1 MARSLLQSLAVFL
14 HARLTPET
22 HLGLHLT
29 IGALVMVGAGFLFGM
44 LAVDVIKAGE
54 ITVVDVQV
62 ANWFHAHATPPVTQF
77 MLLVTDVHGTF
88 GILALCLLFAFHLIR
103 AKALQWLLTV
113 VVAVPVGM
121 LLNVVLKHAFQRARP
136 SFDDPLLTLT
146 TFSFPSGHAAG
157 ATLFYGV
164 LAAYLICKV
173 KPWRWRIFIA
183 LLAVVM
189 IAAVGLS
196 RIYLGVHYLSD
207 VLAAVAASGVW
218 LAFSLTA
225 ITTWR
230 RRRMIQNTGETF

>member
-1 MARSLLQSLAVFL
+1 
-14 HARLTPET
+14 
-22 HLGLHLT
+22 
-29 IGALVMVGAGFLFGM
+29 MVGAGFLFGM

>member
-1 MARSLLQSLAVFL
+1 
-14 HARLTPET
+14 
-22 HLGLHLT
+22 
-29 IGALVMVGAGFLFGM
+29 MVGAGLLFGM
-44 LAVDVIKAGE
+44 LAAEVIKAGE
-54 ITVVDVQV
+54 ITVVDAQI
-62 ANWFHAHATPPVTQF
+62 ANWFHAHATTPVTQF
-77 MLLVTDVHGTF
+77 MLLVTDVHSTF

-103 AKALQWLLTV
+103 AKALDWLLKV

-121 LLNVVLKHAFQRARP
+121 LLNVALKHAFQRARP

-183 LLAVVM
+183 LLAVGM
-189 IAAVGLS
+189 TALVGLS
-196 RIYLGVHYLSD
+196 RIYLGVHYFSD

-230 RRRMIQNTGETF
+230 RRRMARCAGETF

>member
-1 MARSLLQSLAVFL
+1 
-14 HARLTPET
+14 
-22 HLGLHLT
+22 
-29 IGALVMVGAGFLFGM
+29 MVGAGLLFGM

-54 ITVVDVQV
+54 ITGVDAQIG
-62 ANWFHAHATPPVTQF
+62 NWFHAHATPPVTQF
-77 MLLVTDVHGTF
+77 MLLVTDVHSTF

-103 AKALQWLLTV
+103 AKALDWLLKV

-121 LLNVVLKHAFQRARP
+121 LLNVALKHAFQRARP
-136 SFDDPLLTLT
+136 SFDDPLPTLT

-183 LLAVVM
+183 LLAVGM
-189 IAAVGLS
+189 TALVGLS

-207 VLAAVAASGVW
+207 VLAAVAASGMW

-230 RRRMIQNTGETF
+230 RRRMTQYAGETF